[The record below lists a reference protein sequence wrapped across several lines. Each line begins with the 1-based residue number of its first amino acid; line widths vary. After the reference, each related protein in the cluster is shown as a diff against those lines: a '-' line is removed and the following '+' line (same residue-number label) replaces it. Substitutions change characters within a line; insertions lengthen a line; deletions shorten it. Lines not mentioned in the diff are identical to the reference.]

1 MTMIMMINDGVGA
14 GDDHGVDVDDNDDG
28 DDEDDDANAVVDDD
42 DDDDDDK
49 WWSWISNPGIFR
61 KVIGREAR
69 QDTLN

>member
-1 MTMIMMINDGVGA
+1 MMMTMITMINDGVGA

-28 DDEDDDANAVVDDD
+28 DDEDDDANAVVV
-42 DDDDDDK
+42 DDDDDK
-49 WWSWISNPGIFR
+49 WWSWISNSGIFR